1 MCVRWGPSV
10 ILYGQESKA
19 LTYSFR
25 GPQKQVNKNVVPAI
39 NYMTITKL
47 SKLGRMPSFLGILW
61 GHESKF
67 WAFLILTYNIR
78 GPQKKAKMKF
88 YQTQFFHS
96 ADKLYWPY
104 HADIEH
110 ISNFLNKFEFMVKI
124 FYFCI
129 VRNSIFQASET
140 PKTIFQIR
148 KVPNFGLLTFKY
160 ALKN

>member
-1 MCVRWGPSV
+1 
-10 ILYGQESKA
+10 
-19 LTYSFR
+19 
-25 GPQKQVNKNVVPAI
+25 
-39 NYMTITKL
+39 
-47 SKLGRMPSFLGILW
+47 
-61 GHESKF
+61 
-67 WAFLILTYNIR
+67 
-78 GPQKKAKMKF
+78 MKF

-129 VRNSIFQASET
+129 VRNLIFQASET
-140 PKTIFQIR
+140 PKIIFQIR
-148 KVPNFGLLTFKY
+148 KDPNFGLLTFKY